1 MSSAYLPSFLTAT
14 AERLQPGAAVVA
26 DGVAW
31 RPPFE
36 GAGFTSCVKPA
47 LRGGVSGRQS
57 EGRGQREVLGT
68 RASPAVAA
76 AGQSTPVNPAAL
88 SGPGLSQARNLVLD
102 LAGDAASV
110 LDEQWKTREM
120 AAIASAVVQA
130 PEPAVAVAEAPK
142 SSEQLAA
149 LLAPAEV
156 SSLTA
161 PPAPSGEPV
170 AVPTERFATVA
181 PRTASVDDAL
191 ARLGTAKSRG
201 TGSAAL
207 LREMI
212 ATLAN
217 RDSATMRALSPP
229 PKPSNTTLTPTDLKR
244 LTSQTKMPPP
254 LPEGARSGASSK
266 GMPKLPSASP
276 PPLPEGA
283 RSGASSKGMPKL
295 PAAGAPP
302 LPTKKR

>member
-57 EGRGQREVLGT
+57 DGRREVSGS
-68 RASPAVAA
+68 RPSPAFGAS
-76 AGQSTPVNPAAL
+76 GQSTPVNPAAL

-130 PEPAVAVAEAPK
+130 PEPAEAEAPK

-161 PPAPSGEPV
+161 PPAATGEPV
-170 AVPTERFATVA
+170 AVPKERFATVA

-191 ARLGTAKSRG
+191 ARLGTAQSRG

-229 PKPSNTTLTPTDLKR
+229 PKPSNTTLTPTDLNR

-254 LPEGARSGASSK
+254 LPAGARSGASSK

>member
-57 EGRGQREVLGT
+57 DGRREVSGS
-68 RASPAVAA
+68 RPSPAFAA
-76 AGQSTPVNPAAL
+76 AGQSPPVNPAAL

-130 PEPAVAVAEAPK
+130 TEPAVAEAEAPK

-161 PPAPSGEPV
+161 PPAPTGEPV

-191 ARLGTAKSRG
+191 ARLGTAQSRG

-229 PKPSNTTLTPTDLKR
+229 PKPSNTTLTPTDLNR

-254 LPEGARSGASSK
+254 LPA
-266 GMPKLPSASP
+266 
-276 PPLPEGA
+276 GA

-295 PAAGAPP
+295 PAASPPP
-302 LPTKKR
+302 LPAGARSGASSKGMPKFPASGPPVAAKKR

>member
-1 MSSAYLPSFLTAT
+1 M
-14 AERLQPGAAVVA
+14 
-26 DGVAW
+26 AW

-68 RASPAVAA
+68 RPSPAFVAS
-76 AGQSTPVNPAAL
+76 GQATPVNPAAL

-130 PEPAVAVAEAPK
+130 PEPAVAEAPK

-161 PPAPSGEPV
+161 PPAATGEPV

-191 ARLGTAKSRG
+191 ARLGTAQSRG

-229 PKPSNTTLTPTDLKR
+229 PKPSNTTLTPTDLNR

-254 LPEGARSGASSK
+254 LPA
-266 GMPKLPSASP
+266 
-276 PPLPEGA
+276 GA

-295 PAAGAPP
+295 PAASPPP
-302 LPTKKR
+302 LPAGARSGASSKGMPKFPASGPPVAAKKR

>member
-57 EGRGQREVLGT
+57 DGRGQREVSGI
-68 RASPAVAA
+68 RPSPAFVAS
-76 AGQSTPVNPAAL
+76 GQSTPANPAAL
-88 SGPGLSQARNLVLD
+88 SGTGLSQARNLVLD

-130 PEPAVAVAEAPK
+130 PEPAETEAPK

-161 PPAPSGEPV
+161 PPAPTGEPV

-191 ARLGTAKSRG
+191 ARLGTAQSRG

-254 LPEGARSGASSK
+254 LPAGARSGASSK
-266 GMPKLPSASP
+266 GMPKLS
-276 PPLPEGA
+276 
-283 RSGASSKGMPKL
+283 
-295 PAAGAPP
+295 AAGASP

>member
-57 EGRGQREVLGT
+57 DGRREVSGS
-68 RASPAVAA
+68 RPSPSFVAS
-76 AGQSTPVNPAAL
+76 GQSTPVNPAAL

-130 PEPAVAVAEAPK
+130 PEPAVAEEPK

-161 PPAPSGEPV
+161 PPAAAGEPV

-191 ARLGTAKSRG
+191 ARLGTAQSRG

-229 PKPSNTTLTPTDLKR
+229 PKPSNTTLTPTDLNR

-254 LPEGARSGASSK
+254 LPA
-266 GMPKLPSASP
+266 
-276 PPLPEGA
+276 GA

-295 PAAGAPP
+295 PAASPPP
-302 LPTKKR
+302 LPAGARSGASSKGMPKFPASGPPVAAKKR

>member
-14 AERLQPGAAVVA
+14 VERLQPGAAVVA
-26 DGVAW
+26 DGVPW

-57 EGRGQREVLGT
+57 EGRGQREMLGT
-68 RASPAVAA
+68 RPSPAFAA
-76 AGQSTPVNPAAL
+76 AGQSTAVNPAAL
-88 SGPGLSQARNLVLD
+88 SGPGLGQARNLVLD

-130 PEPAVAVAEAPK
+130 PEPAVAVAVAEAPK

-149 LLAPAEV
+149 LMAPAEL

-161 PPAPSGEPV
+161 PPAPTGEPV

-191 ARLGTAKSRG
+191 ARLGAAPSRG

-207 LREMI
+207 LRDMI

-254 LPEGARSGASSK
+254 LPAGARSGASSK
-266 GMPKLPSASP
+266 GMPKLPSA
-276 PPLPEGA
+276 
-283 RSGASSKGMPKL
+283 
-295 PAAGAPP
+295 GAPP
-302 LPTKKR
+302 LPSRKR

>member
-57 EGRGQREVLGT
+57 DGRREVSGS
-68 RASPAVAA
+68 RPSPAFVAS
-76 AGQSTPVNPAAL
+76 GQSTSVNPAAL

-130 PEPAVAVAEAPK
+130 TEPAVAEEPK

-161 PPAPSGEPV
+161 PPAATGEPV
-170 AVPTERFATVA
+170 AVPKERFATVA

-191 ARLGTAKSRG
+191 ARLGTAQSRG

-229 PKPSNTTLTPTDLKR
+229 PKPSNTTLTPTDLNR

-254 LPEGARSGASSK
+254 LPA
-266 GMPKLPSASP
+266 
-276 PPLPEGA
+276 GA

-295 PAAGAPP
+295 PAASPPP
-302 LPTKKR
+302 LPAGARSGASSKGMPKFPASGPPVAAKKR

>member
-68 RASPAVAA
+68 RPSPAFAA

-88 SGPGLSQARNLVLD
+88 SGAGLSQARNLVLD

-130 PEPAVAVAEAPK
+130 PEPAVAEAPK

-149 LLAPAEV
+149 LLAPSEV

-161 PPAPSGEPV
+161 PPAATGEPV

-181 PRTASVDDAL
+181 SRTASVDDAL
-191 ARLGTAKSRG
+191 ARLGTAQSRG

-254 LPEGARSGASSK
+254 LPAGARSGASSK

-295 PAAGAPP
+295 PAAGASP

>member
-36 GAGFTSCVKPA
+36 GAGFTSCVKRA

-57 EGRGQREVLGT
+57 DGRREVSGS
-68 RASPAVAA
+68 RPSPSFVAS
-76 AGQSTPVNPAAL
+76 GQSTPVNPAAL

-130 PEPAVAVAEAPK
+130 PEPAVAEEPK

-161 PPAPSGEPV
+161 PPAAAGEPV

-191 ARLGTAKSRG
+191 ARLGTAQSRG

-229 PKPSNTTLTPTDLKR
+229 PKPSNTTLTPTDLNR

-254 LPEGARSGASSK
+254 LPAGARSGASSK
-266 GMPKLPSASP
+266 GMPKFPASGP
-276 PPLPEGA
+276 PV
-283 RSGASSKGMPKL
+283 
-295 PAAGAPP
+295 AA
-302 LPTKKR
+302 KKR

>member
-68 RASPAVAA
+68 RPSPAFAA

-130 PEPAVAVAEAPK
+130 PEPAVAEAPK

-161 PPAPSGEPV
+161 PPAATGEPV

-191 ARLGTAKSRG
+191 ARLGTAQSRG

-254 LPEGARSGASSK
+254 LPA
-266 GMPKLPSASP
+266 
-276 PPLPEGA
+276 GA

-295 PAAGAPP
+295 PAAGASP

>member
-26 DGVAW
+26 DGMAW

-68 RASPAVAA
+68 RPSPAFVAS
-76 AGQSTPVNPAAL
+76 GQATPVNPAAL

-130 PEPAVAVAEAPK
+130 PEPAVAEAPK

-161 PPAPSGEPV
+161 PPAATGEPV

-191 ARLGTAKSRG
+191 ARLGTAQSRG

-229 PKPSNTTLTPTDLKR
+229 PKPSNTTLTPTDLNR

-254 LPEGARSGASSK
+254 LPA
-266 GMPKLPSASP
+266 
-276 PPLPEGA
+276 GA

-295 PAAGAPP
+295 PAAGASP

>member
-1 MSSAYLPSFLTAT
+1 MSTTHLPSFLAAT

-57 EGRGQREVLGT
+57 DGRGQREVSGI
-68 RASPAVAA
+68 RPSPAFTAS
-76 AGQSTPVNPAAL
+76 GQSTPVNPTAL
-88 SGPGLSQARNLVLD
+88 SGAGLSQARNLVLD

-110 LDEQWKTREM
+110 LDEQWKTREL
-120 AAIASAVVQA
+120 AAIASAVAQA
-130 PEPAVAVAEAPK
+130 REPAVAEEPK

-149 LLAPAEV
+149 LLAPTAIGA
-156 SSLTA
+156 LTA
-161 PPAPSGEPV
+161 APAPTDDPLHL
-170 AVPTERFATVA
+170 PTERFAAVA

-191 ARLGTAKSRG
+191 ARLGAAPSRG

-207 LREMI
+207 LRDMI

-229 PKPSNTTLTPTDLKR
+229 PKPSNTTLTPTDLQR
-244 LTSQTKMPPP
+244 STSQTKMPPP
-254 LPEGARSGASSK
+254 LPA
-266 GMPKLPSASP
+266 
-276 PPLPEGA
+276 GA

-295 PAAGAPP
+295 PASGSPP
-302 LPTKKR
+302 LPAKKR

>member
-68 RASPAVAA
+68 RPSPAFVAS
-76 AGQSTPVNPAAL
+76 GQSTPVNPAAL

-130 PEPAVAVAEAPK
+130 PEPAVAETPK

-161 PPAPSGEPV
+161 PPAATGEPV

-191 ARLGTAKSRG
+191 ARLGTAQSRG

-254 LPEGARSGASSK
+254 LPAGARSGASSK
-266 GMPKLPSASP
+266 GMPKLPAASP

-295 PAAGAPP
+295 PAAGASP

>member
-57 EGRGQREVLGT
+57 DGRREVSGS
-68 RASPAVAA
+68 RPSPAFGAS
-76 AGQSTPVNPAAL
+76 GQSTPVNPAAL

-130 PEPAVAVAEAPK
+130 TEPAVAEAPK

-161 PPAPSGEPV
+161 PPAATGEPV
-170 AVPTERFATVA
+170 AVPKERFATVA

-191 ARLGTAKSRG
+191 ARLGTAQSRG

-229 PKPSNTTLTPTDLKR
+229 PKPSNTTLTPTDLNR

-254 LPEGARSGASSK
+254 LPA
-266 GMPKLPSASP
+266 
-276 PPLPEGA
+276 GA

-295 PAAGAPP
+295 PAAGASP

>member
-1 MSSAYLPSFLTAT
+1 MSTTHLPSFLAAT

-47 LRGGVSGRQS
+47 LRGGVSGKLG
-57 EGRGQREVLGT
+57 EGRAGREVLGT
-68 RASPAVAA
+68 RPMPSLAA
-76 AGQSTPVNPAAL
+76 AGQATPVNPAAL
-88 SGPGLSQARNLVLD
+88 SGAGLSSPRNLVSD

-120 AAIASAVVQA
+120 AAISLAAVQP
-130 PEPAVAVAEAPK
+130 PEPPAASEPK
-142 SSEQLAA
+142 SGEKIAA
-149 LLAPAEV
+149 LLAPTEFGA
-156 SSLTA
+156 LTA
-161 PPAPSGEPV
+161 APAPTDDPV
-170 AVPTERFATVA
+170 AVPTERFAAVA

-191 ARLGTAKSRG
+191 ARLGAAPSRG

-207 LREMI
+207 LRDMI

-229 PKPSNTTLTPTDLKR
+229 PRPSNTTLTATDLNR
-244 LTSQTKMPPP
+244 LTSQTKMAPPLSAGARSGASSKGMPKLPAAVPPP

-266 GMPKLPSASP
+266 GMPKLPS
-276 PPLPEGA
+276 
-283 RSGASSKGMPKL
+283 
-295 PAAGAPP
+295 
-302 LPTKKR
+302 KKR

>member
-1 MSSAYLPSFLTAT
+1 
-14 AERLQPGAAVVA
+14 
-26 DGVAW
+26 
-31 RPPFE
+31 
-36 GAGFTSCVKPA
+36 
-47 LRGGVSGRQS
+47 
-57 EGRGQREVLGT
+57 
-68 RASPAVAA
+68 
-76 AGQSTPVNPAAL
+76 VNPAAL

-130 PEPAVAVAEAPK
+130 TEPAVAEAPK

-161 PPAPSGEPV
+161 PPAATGEPV

-191 ARLGTAKSRG
+191 ARLGTAQSRG

-229 PKPSNTTLTPTDLKR
+229 PKPSNTTLTPTDLNR

-254 LPEGARSGASSK
+254 LPA
-266 GMPKLPSASP
+266 
-276 PPLPEGA
+276 GA

-295 PAAGAPP
+295 PAASPPP
-302 LPTKKR
+302 LPAGARSGASSKGMPKFPASGPPVAAKKR

>member
-1 MSSAYLPSFLTAT
+1 MSLAHLPSFLAAT

-31 RPPFE
+31 IPPFE

-47 LRGGVSGRQS
+47 LRGGVSGRLG
-57 EGRGQREVLGT
+57 EGRAVREGAGT
-68 RASPAVAA
+68 RPMPSFAA
-76 AGQSTPVNPAAL
+76 AGQATPVNPAAL
-88 SGPGLSQARNLVLD
+88 SGAGLSQARNLVLD

-120 AAIASAVVQA
+120 AAISLASVQPPEPPAA
-130 PEPAVAVAEAPK
+130 PEPNAG
-142 SSEQLAA
+142 EQIAA
-149 LLAPAEV
+149 LLAPTEIGA
-156 SSLTA
+156 LTA
-161 PPAPSGEPV
+161 APAPTDDPLHL
-170 AVPTERFATVA
+170 PTERFAAVA
-181 PRTASVDDAL
+181 PRAASVDDAL
-191 ARLGTAKSRG
+191 ARLGAAPSRG

-229 PKPSNTTLTPTDLKR
+229 PKPANTTLTPTDLNR
-244 LTSQTKMPPP
+244 STSQTKIPPT
-254 LPEGARSGASSK
+254 LPAS
-266 GMPKLPSASP
+266 
-276 PPLPEGA
+276 A

-295 PAAGAPP
+295 PAAGTPA
-302 LPTKKR
+302 LPSRKR

>member
-1 MSSAYLPSFLTAT
+1 MSTTHLPSFLAAT

-57 EGRGQREVLGT
+57 DGRGQREVSGI
-68 RASPAVAA
+68 RPWPAFVAS
-76 AGQSTPVNPAAL
+76 GQATPVNPAAL
-88 SGPGLSQARNLVLD
+88 SGAGLSQARNLVLD

-130 PEPAVAVAEAPK
+130 PEPAETEAPK

-149 LLAPAEV
+149 LLAPSEV

-161 PPAPSGEPV
+161 PPAATGEPV
-170 AVPTERFATVA
+170 AVPTERFAAVA

-191 ARLGTAKSRG
+191 ARLGAAPSRG

-207 LREMI
+207 LRDMI

-229 PKPSNTTLTPTDLKR
+229 PKPSNTTLTPTDLQR
-244 LTSQTKMPPP
+244 STSQTKMPPP
-254 LPEGARSGASSK
+254 LPA
-266 GMPKLPSASP
+266 
-276 PPLPEGA
+276 GA

-295 PAAGAPP
+295 PAAGASP

>member
-26 DGVAW
+26 DGMAW

-68 RASPAVAA
+68 RPSPAFVAS
-76 AGQSTPVNPAAL
+76 GQATPVNPAAL

-130 PEPAVAVAEAPK
+130 PEPAVAEAPK

-161 PPAPSGEPV
+161 PPAATGEPV

-191 ARLGTAKSRG
+191 ARLGTAQSRG

-229 PKPSNTTLTPTDLKR
+229 PKPSNTTLTPTDLNR

-254 LPEGARSGASSK
+254 LPAGARSGASSK

-276 PPLPEGA
+276 PPLPAGA
-283 RSGASSKGMPKL
+283 RSGASSKGMPKF
-295 PAAGAPP
+295 PASGPP
-302 LPTKKR
+302 VAAKKR

>member
-1 MSSAYLPSFLTAT
+1 
-14 AERLQPGAAVVA
+14 
-26 DGVAW
+26 
-31 RPPFE
+31 
-36 GAGFTSCVKPA
+36 
-47 LRGGVSGRQS
+47 
-57 EGRGQREVLGT
+57 
-68 RASPAVAA
+68 
-76 AGQSTPVNPAAL
+76 
-88 SGPGLSQARNLVLD
+88 
-102 LAGDAASV
+102 
-110 LDEQWKTREM
+110 
-120 AAIASAVVQA
+120 
-130 PEPAVAVAEAPK
+130 VAEAPK

-161 PPAPSGEPV
+161 PPAATGEPV

-191 ARLGTAKSRG
+191 ARLGTAQSRG

-229 PKPSNTTLTPTDLKR
+229 PKPSNTTLTPTDLNR

-254 LPEGARSGASSK
+254 LPA
-266 GMPKLPSASP
+266 
-276 PPLPEGA
+276 GA

-295 PAAGAPP
+295 PAAGASP

>member
-1 MSSAYLPSFLTAT
+1 MSTTHLPSFLAAT

-47 LRGGVSGRQS
+47 LRGGVSGKLG
-57 EGRGQREVLGT
+57 EGRSAREVPGT
-68 RASPAVAA
+68 WPMASFDA
-76 AGQSTPVNPAAL
+76 AGQATPVNPAAL

-130 PEPAVAVAEAPK
+130 PEPAVAEAPK

-161 PPAPSGEPV
+161 PPAATGEPV

-191 ARLGTAKSRG
+191 ARLGTAQNRG

-229 PKPSNTTLTPTDLKR
+229 PKPSNTTLTPTDLNR

-254 LPEGARSGASSK
+254 LPAS
-266 GMPKLPSASP
+266 
-276 PPLPEGA
+276 A

-295 PAAGAPP
+295 PASGSPP
-302 LPTKKR
+302 LPAKRR

>member
-1 MSSAYLPSFLTAT
+1 MTSAHLPSFLNAT

-57 EGRGQREVLGT
+57 EGRSQREVSGT
-68 RASPAVAA
+68 RPWPATTAS
-76 AGQSTPVNPAAL
+76 GQSTPVNPAAL
-88 SGPGLSQARNLVLD
+88 AGVGLSNGRNLVTD

-130 PEPAVAVAEAPK
+130 PEPAAAAQPK

-149 LLAPAEV
+149 LLAPADV
-156 SSLTA
+156 SSLMA
-161 PPAPSGEPV
+161 PPTPAGEP
-170 AVPTERFATVA
+170 APVPSERFATVA

-191 ARLGTAKSRG
+191 VRLGAAPSRE

-229 PKPSNTTLTPTDLKR
+229 PKPSNTTLAPTDLNR

-254 LPEGARSGASSK
+254 LPA
-266 GMPKLPSASP
+266 
-276 PPLPEGA
+276 GA

-295 PAAGAPP
+295 PASGSPLPAGARSGASSKGMPKLPASGSPP
-302 LPTKKR
+302 LPAKKR

>member
-57 EGRGQREVLGT
+57 DGRREVSGS
-68 RASPAVAA
+68 RPSPAFGAS
-76 AGQSTPVNPAAL
+76 GQSTPVNPAAL

-130 PEPAVAVAEAPK
+130 PEPAVAEAPK

-161 PPAPSGEPV
+161 PPAATGEPV

-191 ARLGTAKSRG
+191 ARLGTAQSRG

-254 LPEGARSGASSK
+254 LPAGARSGASSK

-276 PPLPEGA
+276 PPLPAGA

-295 PAAGAPP
+295 PAAGASP

>member
-57 EGRGQREVLGT
+57 DGRREVSGSSP
-68 RASPAVAA
+68 SPAFVAS
-76 AGQSTPVNPAAL
+76 GQSPPVNPAAL

-130 PEPAVAVAEAPK
+130 PEPAEAEAPK

-161 PPAPSGEPV
+161 PPAATGEPV
-170 AVPTERFATVA
+170 AVPKERFATVA

-191 ARLGTAKSRG
+191 ARLGTAQSRG

-229 PKPSNTTLTPTDLKR
+229 PKPSNTTLTPTDLNR

-254 LPEGARSGASSK
+254 LPA
-266 GMPKLPSASP
+266 
-276 PPLPEGA
+276 GA

-295 PAAGAPP
+295 PAASPPP
-302 LPTKKR
+302 LPAGARSGASSKGMPKFPASGPPVAAKKR

>member
-57 EGRGQREVLGT
+57 DGRREVSGS
-68 RASPAVAA
+68 RPSPAFGAS
-76 AGQSTPVNPAAL
+76 GQSTPVNPAAL

-130 PEPAVAVAEAPK
+130 TEPAVAEAPK

-161 PPAPSGEPV
+161 PPAATGEPV
-170 AVPTERFATVA
+170 AVPKERFATVA

-191 ARLGTAKSRG
+191 ARLGTAQSRG

-229 PKPSNTTLTPTDLKR
+229 PKPSNTTLTPTDLNR

-254 LPEGARSGASSK
+254 LPAGARSGASSK

>member
-57 EGRGQREVLGT
+57 DGRREVSGS
-68 RASPAVAA
+68 RPSPAFGAS
-76 AGQSTPVNPAAL
+76 GQSTPVNPAAL

-130 PEPAVAVAEAPK
+130 PEPAEAEAPK

-149 LLAPAEV
+149 LLAPADV

-161 PPAPSGEPV
+161 PPAATGEPV
-170 AVPTERFATVA
+170 AVPKERFATVA

-191 ARLGTAKSRG
+191 ARLGTAQSRG

-229 PKPSNTTLTPTDLKR
+229 PKPSNTTLTPTDLNR

-254 LPEGARSGASSK
+254 LPAGARSGASSK
-266 GMPKLPSASP
+266 GMPKLPAASP
-276 PPLPEGA
+276 PPLPAGA

-295 PAAGAPP
+295 PAAGASP

>member
-57 EGRGQREVLGT
+57 DGRREVSGS
-68 RASPAVAA
+68 RPSPAFGAS
-76 AGQSTPVNPAAL
+76 GQSTPVNPAAL

-130 PEPAVAVAEAPK
+130 PEPAEAEAPK

-161 PPAPSGEPV
+161 PPAPTGEPV

-191 ARLGTAKSRG
+191 ARLGTAQSRG

-229 PKPSNTTLTPTDLKR
+229 PKPSNTTLTPTDLNR
-244 LTSQTKMPPP
+244 LTSQTTMPPP
-254 LPEGARSGASSK
+254 LPA
-266 GMPKLPSASP
+266 
-276 PPLPEGA
+276 GA

-295 PAAGAPP
+295 PAAGASP

>member
-57 EGRGQREVLGT
+57 DGRREVSGS
-68 RASPAVAA
+68 RPSPAFGAS
-76 AGQSTPVNPAAL
+76 GQSTPVNPAAL

-130 PEPAVAVAEAPK
+130 PEPAEAEAPK

-161 PPAPSGEPV
+161 PPAPTGEPV

-191 ARLGTAKSRG
+191 ARLGTAQSRG

-254 LPEGARSGASSK
+254 LPAGARSGASSK

>member
-1 MSSAYLPSFLTAT
+1 
-14 AERLQPGAAVVA
+14 
-26 DGVAW
+26 
-31 RPPFE
+31 
-36 GAGFTSCVKPA
+36 
-47 LRGGVSGRQS
+47 
-57 EGRGQREVLGT
+57 
-68 RASPAVAA
+68 
-76 AGQSTPVNPAAL
+76 
-88 SGPGLSQARNLVLD
+88 LD

-130 PEPAVAVAEAPK
+130 PEPAVAVAVAEAPK

-149 LLAPAEV
+149 LMAPAEL

-161 PPAPSGEPV
+161 PPAPTGEPV

-191 ARLGTAKSRG
+191 ARLGAAPSRG
-201 TGSAAL
+201 AGSAAL
-207 LREMI
+207 LRDMI

-254 LPEGARSGASSK
+254 LPAGARSGASSK

-295 PAAGAPP
+295 PAAGASP
-302 LPTKKR
+302 LPKKKR

>member
-26 DGVAW
+26 DGMAW

-68 RASPAVAA
+68 RPSPAFVAS
-76 AGQSTPVNPAAL
+76 GQATPVNPAAL

-130 PEPAVAVAEAPK
+130 PEPAVAEAPK

-161 PPAPSGEPV
+161 PPAATGEPV

-191 ARLGTAKSRG
+191 ARLGTAQSRG

-229 PKPSNTTLTPTDLKR
+229 PKPSNTTLTPTDLNR

-254 LPEGARSGASSK
+254 LPA
-266 GMPKLPSASP
+266 
-276 PPLPEGA
+276 GA

-295 PAAGAPP
+295 PAASPPP
-302 LPTKKR
+302 LPAGARSGASSKGMPKFPASGPPVAAKKR